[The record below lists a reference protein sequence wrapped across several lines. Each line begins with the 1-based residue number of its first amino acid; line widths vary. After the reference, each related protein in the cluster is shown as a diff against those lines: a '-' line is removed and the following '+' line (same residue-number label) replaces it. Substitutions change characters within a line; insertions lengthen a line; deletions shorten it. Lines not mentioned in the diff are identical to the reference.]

1 MEISNDKFVTI
12 NYKGTL
18 EDGTVFDNSEG
29 KAPLE
34 FIFGLGMII
43 PGLEKGIEGL
53 KKGDK
58 KEIKVESKN
67 AYGPILKEAIQ
78 EVPKAQFPPE
88 IELKE
93 GLQLA
98 AQGPQ
103 GVMPVVIKEV
113 KEESVTV
120 DMNHPLAGKDLTFN
134 VEVVDIRD
142 STPED
147 LQKFMPQAP
156 EGSSCGS
163 CSSSG
168 SCGPGGCN

>member
-1 MEISNDKFVTI
+1 MEISNDKYVTI
-12 NYKGTL
+12 HYKGTL
-18 EDGTVFDNSEG
+18 EDGTVFDSSEG
-29 KAPLE
+29 KDALE

-53 KKGDK
+53 KAGDK
-58 KEIKVESKN
+58 KQVKVEAKD
-67 AYGPILKEAIQ
+67 AYGELREEAKQ
-78 EVPKAQFPPE
+78 EVPKDQFPPE

-93 GLQLA
+93 GLQLM

-103 GVMPVVIKEV
+103 GPMPVLIAQIKE
-113 KEESVTV
+113 STV
-120 DMNHPLAGKDLTFN
+120 VVDFNHPLAGKALTFDI
-134 VEVVDIRD
+134 EVVDVRD

-147 LQKFMPQAP
+147 MQKFMPKPP
-156 EGSSCGS
+156 EGECGS